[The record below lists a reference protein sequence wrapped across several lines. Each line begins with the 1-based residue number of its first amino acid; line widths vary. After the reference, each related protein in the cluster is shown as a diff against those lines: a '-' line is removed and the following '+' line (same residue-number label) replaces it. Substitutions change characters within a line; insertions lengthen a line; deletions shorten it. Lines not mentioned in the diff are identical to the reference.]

1 MKKLSMLAA
10 IVLAAPLAARAQQPA
25 PAQDESLLGEFVV
38 TGSGQGEIP
47 LPKIAVLPS
56 LAPDMEDVTVR
67 AVVRR
72 DLELSGMFQVI
83 ADKQAPPGLY
93 GFEDAV
99 DVDAWKALGA
109 ESIVKVAA
117 RRVNGDPSKIEVF
130 GLAYFLNVG
139 KDPVYEKRLVVGPKD
154 LRVTAHRVT
163 DALLG
168 ALTGRNG
175 GFASEFVF
183 AAKDERTRRIFRM
196 DADGYD
202 VKTLTDRTHTT
213 IFPAWG
219 PNRTLF
225 YVDSV
230 NYSPFVLTQ
239 WTPTSGSNGTTKQVN
254 LPFGNN
260 SLFAAATNKAKTK
273 LAVAVADGQGSAVW
287 VGNIDGSE
295 MKKVSNTPIA
305 TSPAFGPKDQLAWIG
320 GEGVKNGGQRVYV
333 AATEGGAQYAAGKVV
348 SPPGFTAAAPTF
360 CDTEDGTRIVYSVAI
375 GNDRQDLIMSD
386 DKGRGVQRLT
396 QGQGT
401 NQHPAC
407 SPDGRLIAFS
417 STRNKTQGIYFM
429 TIKRWKAVKLDDLFG
444 EQLRW
449 EPLPPPPPS
458 QSPAPAPAAAPAPA
472 PAAAPAPASPSAAPA
487 NKPGA
492 PASPPAPKR

>member
-1 MKKLSMLAA
+1 MRAYVSWIALLLTPALAF
-10 IVLAAPLAARAQQPA
+10 AQQ

-38 TGSGQGEIP
+38 TGSSGQGELP

-56 LAPDMEDVTVR
+56 LAPDLEDVTVR

-72 DLELSGMFQVI
+72 DLELSGMFQVLS
-83 ADKQAPPGLY
+83 DKQAPSGLY
-93 GFEDAV
+93 GFDDPV
-99 DVDAWKALGA
+99 DVDAWKQLGA

-117 RRVNGDPSKIEVF
+117 RRVGGDPNKIEVF
-130 GLAYFLNVG
+130 GLAYFLSVG
-139 KDPVYEKRLVVGPKD
+139 KDPVYEKRLVVGPKEI
-154 LRVTAHRVT
+154 RVTAHRIT

-175 GFASEFVF
+175 GFASELLF

-202 VKTLTDRTHTT
+202 VKTLTDKTHTA

-219 PNRTLF
+219 PNRSLF

-230 NYSPFVLTQ
+230 SYAPFVLTQ
-239 WTPTSGSNGTTKQVN
+239 WLPEFGANKSKTQRVN

-273 LAVAVADGQGSAVW
+273 LALAVANGQGSDVW
-287 VGNIDGSE
+287 VGNIDGTD
-295 MKKVSNTPIA
+295 MKKVSTTAIA
-305 TSPAFGPKDQLAWIG
+305 TAPQFGPKDQLAWIG
-320 GEGVKNGGQRVYV
+320 GDGVKNGGQRVYV
-333 AATEGGAQYAAGKVV
+333 ATVAEGAQYTGGKVV

-360 CDTEDGTRIVYSVAI
+360 CDTEDGVRIVYSVAI

-386 DKGRGVQRLT
+386 DKGRNVQRLT

-449 EPLPPPPPS
+449 EPLPPPAPS
-458 QSPAPAPAAAPAPA
+458 QSVE
-472 PAAAPAPASPSAAPA
+472 
-487 NKPGA
+487 GA
-492 PASPPAPKR
+492 KRP